1 MLSWSD
7 MEAHATENGLIP
19 DTVYTENADRFRVCP
34 PPDRERAETENEIW
48 RTYLSATRKKT
59 PDRNLYTEMYR
70 YEWYEGRKRKGFWGN
85 IEDAVKTIRSMD
97 NPRIC
102 IFSAGSGR
110 DLLKVGLAA
119 GVFRSSAPPSV
130 RGTYRE
136 IHMDH
141 FTLAKPGARFI
152 LTEYGEANY
161 REIEK
166 ILAELERRGLILP
179 GMVTLIR
186 WDFRVKA
193 PVASE
198 TQDAVIFSL
207 TGNYA
212 HRDEQPLILQEIAR
226 CVKKGG
232 LMIASTLS
240 SSFDFL
246 KAGSLAYRLHFFLKT
261 PLGWPIAPTFMKW
274 QVNWARMAGKM
285 NRLGF
290 WANMSAETW
299 ARFIQP
305 VGMETVRIYD
315 GPCRLVPVEVLV
327 ARKALSFDHSR

>member
-1 MLSWSD
+1 MLSWND
-7 MEAHATENGLIP
+7 MEKHATDNGFIP
-19 DTVYTENADRFRVCP
+19 HPVYTANADRFRVCP
-34 PPDRERAETENEIW
+34 LPDKARTDKENEIW
-48 RTYLSATRKKT
+48 RIYLTATRKKNGG
-59 PDRNLYTEMYR
+59 RNLYTEMFR
-70 YEWYEGRKRKGFWGN
+70 YEWYEGRKRTGFWGN
-85 IEDAVKTIRSMD
+85 IEDAVKTIRSID

-102 IFSAGSGR
+102 IFSGGSGR

-119 GVFRSSAPPSV
+119 GVFSSTAPPAV

-136 IHMDH
+136 INMDY
-141 FTLAKPGARFI
+141 FRLSKPGARFI
-152 LTEYGEANY
+152 LTEYGEGNY
-161 REIEK
+161 LEIQKTLE
-166 ILAELERRGLILP
+166 ELERRRLILP
-179 GMVTLIR
+179 GMVDLAR

-212 HRDEQPLILQEIAR
+212 HSDEQPLILQEIAR
-226 CVKKGG
+226 CVKKDGF
-232 LMIASTLS
+232 MIASTLS
-240 SSFDFL
+240 STFDFL

-305 VGMETVRIYD
+305 AGMETVRIYD

-327 ARKALSFDHSR
+327 ARKERSVHGR